1 MNVLTDIVYPAVEEA
16 RQSLPSASKLESTPE
31 CRLYGNGLDSL
42 GLVQLIVM
50 VEERIEDATKIALTL
65 ASDKAMSR
73 RSSPFATMQTLAD
86 YITEC
91 LAEEGYRG

>member
-1 MNVLTDIVYPAVEEA
+1 MNVLTDIVYPAIAEA
-16 RQSLPSASKLESTPE
+16 RTSIPSAHKLEPAPD
-31 CRLYGNGLDSL
+31 CKLYGNGLDSM

-50 VEERIEDATKIALTL
+50 VEERIEDTTRVALTL